1 MPLSFGTAGGAG
13 GGSAPGGVAADWTA
27 APAGGAVSGTG
38 DETFDSSERMGGA
51 NGLGRE

>member
-1 MPLSFGTAGGAG
+1 MAGGAG
-13 GGSAPGGVAADWTA
+13 GGSAPGRVAADGGTGTV
-27 APAGGAVSGTG
+27 APAGGAVSGAG